1 MTNSFTEY
9 GTAISKWR
17 RREGEAG
24 YTQPSGAFCF
34 TASGEGVLPRM
45 YPKYEV
51 QLLRNVVDDGR
62 AYGQNRGKKAFGRKK
77 KDFWMLAWLCG
88 TALCAFQCSSVVGEF
103 LDSLEPY
110 QESGLPSVVMSF
122 RIGLEGNGPGGK
134 SPYCNK

>member
-1 MTNSFTEY
+1 MTNSFTESS
-9 GTAISKWR
+9 TAISKWR

-24 YTQPSGAFCF
+24 YTQPSGHSAGHSVSLQAEKAFSHGCIQSTKCNF
-34 TASGEGVLPRM
+34 CAT
-45 YPKYEV
+45 
-51 QLLRNVVDDGR
+51 LLMTSLWTESR
-62 AYGQNRGKKAFGRKK
+62 KAFGRKRK
-77 KDFWMLAWLCG
+77 RRMLAWLCG

-122 RIGLEGNGPGGK
+122 RIGPEGNGPGGK